1 MADKGPRDSFG
12 GLPIRIPTLM
22 KTKGASAV
30 NAKRCL
36 MRSTGVIRR
45 QSPDPFPKRARK
57 SFISRVPLTLIK
69 EKVMDRRQFL
79 IRTAAAFPMKFM
91 R

>member
-30 NAKRCL
+30 NA
-36 MRSTGVIRR
+36 
-45 QSPDPFPKRARK
+45 D
-57 SFISRVPLTLIK
+57 
-69 EKVMDRRQFL
+69 
-79 IRTAAAFPMKFM
+79 
-91 R
+91 